1 MARKG
6 QQCSIPWTKGSVNF
20 QLDFTNQALCFFVF
34 LRLYLYFFFK
44 AMSDL
49 HVQFVNEGIK
59 EIASEGFRDSA
70 VLQTE
75 SLKVIHICY
84 PVPRINFTIK

>member
-1 MARKG
+1 MLL
-6 QQCSIPWTKGSVNF
+6 IELSVS
-20 QLDFTNQALCFFVF
+20 LFFCVCICIF
-34 LRLYLYFFFK
+34 LK

-59 EIASEGFRDSA
+59 EIASESFRDSA
-70 VLQTE
+70 VLQME

-84 PVPRINFTIK
+84 PVSRIYNIIY